1 MINFRVSGDGHDELQ
16 VTAGPRDI
24 LKWEATFQGASL
36 ASYLQGLRLT
46 ELYQIA
52 WVTLAKQGHPLG
64 ALTFKEFLDQAEVW
78 FGHPVEADEQSDPT
92 QPAV

>member
-1 MINFRVSGDGHDELQ
+1 MINFRVSSDSHDEVQ

-64 ALTFKEFLDQAEVW
+64 NMSFKEFLETCEVW
-78 FGHPVEADEQSDPT
+78 FGHPVEETNETDPT